1 MDAPRIV
8 EPLTK
13 RQREVL
19 ELIARGRT
27 NYEIAQRL
35 GISLDGAKWHV
46 REVLARLG
54 VESREEAAER
64 WRHERSWLSRG
75 SAAIGALLH
84 FAPIRVAVLGAVSLA
99 TMGVVVGVIYF
110 GRGGAEPADHE
121 QTPTAAATPNST
133 ATTTPTV
140 VDDLAPD
147 TGNAMANKV
156 IEVLQAGDINGL
168 KQLLVETPEA
178 CTSNGRTAFSP
189 VPCPPG
195 VAESGL
201 VPTFRA
207 RSGTDRYLPGEQ
219 IDSLLATVV
228 PGLNRFH
235 AVIKS
240 QPDRFDDFIPL
251 SKYEVVMIGFDAGP
265 GINMA
270 IYFVDDRG
278 VVGLVADNLLVLNAR
293 LENLD
298 PGDWVVAPIT
308 EARLTTDKAFYV
320 LGRDTEIRFEATLPT
335 ACEGRSFAVRL
346 YGLPDPGVSGGI
358 QSMNEPGL
366 MKETRSVVPAGGT
379 RTVSFPLPATA
390 STPMLV
396 RPGLLSS
403 CLSDV
408 AVQGELQL
416 ALLAPPEDAEVAII
430 EYSGKA
436 LDLSRGPGRGSVGE
450 FLSPFTATVN
460 GTVCQTLDSA
470 DRSLRNSRGNLVF
483 RIGTADQ
490 PRQCSA
496 PGDKIVFHFPPGSG
510 DSLAGNPLF
519 EKPNFVP
526 GAIQIVRNIAPEPIA
541 N

>member
-1 MDAPRIV
+1 MDAPRVV

-84 FAPIRVAVLGAVSLA
+84 FAPIRIAVLGVTAVAA
-99 TMGVVVGVIYF
+99 TGIVAGAIYF
-110 GRGGAEPADHE
+110 GRDGTEPADHE
-121 QTPTAAATPNST
+121 QTPPTAATPTST
-133 ATTTPTV
+133 VTTTATV

-156 IEVLQAGDINGL
+156 IEVLQAGDVAAL
-168 KQLLVETPEA
+168 KQLVVETPEP
-178 CTSNGRTAFSP
+178 CTTRIDTAGTGL
-189 VPCPPG
+189 PCPPG
-195 VAESGL
+195 APDGSVIEAFKALAGERVRPGAELDQLIES
-201 VPTFRA
+201 
-207 RSGTDRYLPGEQ
+207 
-219 IDSLLATVV
+219 VV
-228 PGLNRFH
+228 PADRKLH
-235 AVIKS
+235 AVVRS
-240 QPDRFDDFIPL
+240 QPDRFNDFIPA
-251 SKYEVVMIGFDAGP
+251 SKYEVVMIKNSAEPGP
-265 GINMA
+265 NMA

-278 VVGLVADNLLVLNAR
+278 VVGMVADNLLVLNAR
-293 LENLD
+293 LEDLD
-298 PGDWVVAPIT
+298 PADWVIAPLT
-308 EARLTTDKAFYV
+308 EARLTTDKEFYV
-320 LGRDTEIRFEATLPT
+320 LGRDTEIRFSVTLPVG
-335 ACEGRSFAVRL
+335 CEGRPFAGRL
-346 YGLPDPGVSGGI
+346 YGLPDPGVAGGI

-366 MKETRSVVPAGGT
+366 MTETRSVVPAGGT

-483 RIGTADQ
+483 RIGTSDQ

-496 PGDKIVFHFPPGSG
+496 PGEPIVFHFPPGSG
-510 DSLAGNPLF
+510 DSLAGDPLF
-519 EKPNFVP
+519 EKPTFVS
-526 GAIQIVRNIAPEPIA
+526 GAIQLVRNIGPEPIQD
-541 N
+541 